1 MKWFTGLCAAS
12 VGVVLLADI
21 WWFDT
26 DDYRVGANVSLIYIA
41 LLTAVFT
48 ARYAF
53 WSRWWNSRV
62 GPTYLA
68 LKLLMTLVLWQIVI
82 ATWWELDYPGRQQI
96 RFAIYSLGAV
106 AVLAMINRLVHEQR
120 RGRDE
125 FVKPPDA

>member
-21 WWFDT
+21 WWLDT

-41 LLTAVFT
+41 LLTSVFT

-62 GPTYLA
+62 GPTYLT
-68 LKLLMTLVLWQIVI
+68 LKLLMTLVLWQIVV
-82 ATWWELDYPGRQQI
+82 ATWWDADFPGRQQI

-106 AVLAMINRLVHEQR
+106 AVLAMINTLVREQR

>member
-21 WWFDT
+21 WWLDT

-41 LLTAVFT
+41 LLTSVFT

-62 GPTYLA
+62 GPTYLT
-68 LKLLMTLVLWQIVI
+68 LKLLMTLVLWQIVV
-82 ATWWELDYPGRQQI
+82 ATWWDTDFPGRQQI

-106 AVLAMINRLVHEQR
+106 AVLAMINTLVREQR

>member
-21 WWFDT
+21 WWLDT

-41 LLTAVFT
+41 LLTSVFT

-53 WSRWWNSRV
+53 WSQWWNSRV
-62 GPTYLA
+62 GPTYLT
-68 LKLLMTLVLWQIVI
+68 LKLLMTLVLWQIVV
-82 ATWWELDYPGRQQI
+82 ATWWDSDYPGRQQI

-106 AVLAMINRLVHEQR
+106 AVLAMINTLVHEQR